1 MAEGCPEKFDWEFI
15 RWILHD
21 GRTLAIR
28 KEYKKL
34 QTMYP
39 NKLIILHNQKELN
52 DFLAQLP

>member
-52 DFLAQLP
+52 DFLA